1 MSTAGHDHLDAAD
14 PLANDNNGLSAD
26 ALESLAQTMGGGAK
40 ELTVDDLAGFDGFS
54 GFSRA
59 IDGVSLEDVSREILT
74 VSQNFSCSL
83 CRLNSTKR

>member
-1 MSTAGHDHLDAAD
+1 MSTAEHDHVDASN
-14 PLANDNNGLSAD
+14 PLANDSDELSAE

-59 IDGVSLEDVSREILT
+59 IDGVSLEDVSREILA
-74 VSQNFSCSL
+74 VSQ
-83 CRLNSTKR
+83 LN